1 MATAPG
7 QKAVSSAGASSDRL
21 DSWKEIAAHL
31 KRNVRTVQ
39 RWEHTEGLPIHR
51 HLHTARGSV
60 YASAAELETW
70 WRERAGQ
77 LEPHDNDRPA
87 WFDRRILWWAVGTGV
102 AILGVGAAVLGTWT
116 RDSISSV
123 PPRSIAVLP
132 FKPLVATE
140 ADERLQLGL
149 TEAVINQLSRIKTLR
164 IEPLAR
170 VRRFRSLD
178 QDPLEAGR
186 ALRVEAV
193 LEGHFQQTQSGV
205 QVRSRL
211 LRTRDGTALAI
222 NQWHEP
228 FRNILDV
235 QGRLAESLAE
245 ALGLTLT
252 SAERARIRRQDTNSP
267 EAFRHYLFG
276 RYHLE
281 VRSYERMLEA
291 ERELREALRLDPRYA
306 RAHAALSLTLTHMAW
321 LGGPRGID
329 VMGPAKDAALQALAI
344 DDSVALAH
352 TALAYVHDY
361 FEYDSIRAQSEH
373 LRAMELDDQD
383 LWVLR
388 AYGSFLMRRDAFDE
402 ALEVIRRA
410 LDLDPTSPLSNR
422 HKAMMLYVARRYDE
436 CVAESRRTLTLDPD
450 DLSLSYQWL
459 ARCLE
464 QQGKQRQAVDAYEKG
479 RAARGNPALAERM
492 KRLYAAHGWEA
503 YWRER
508 LRLDNGVE
516 SAAAAHVRLGNIDE
530 AIRSFERAYDARSPW
545 INSSNHPE
553 WDPLRSDPRFQALR
567 QRAGRSDEINAELSA
582 ARRAARS
589 RRGVERLN
597 HPG

>member
-1 MATAPG
+1 M
-7 QKAVSSAGASSDRL
+7 
-21 DSWKEIAAHL
+21 
-31 KRNVRTVQ
+31 
-39 RWEHTEGLPIHR
+39 
-51 HLHTARGSV
+51 
-60 YASAAELETW
+60 
-70 WRERAGQ
+70 
-77 LEPHDNDRPA
+77 
-87 WFDRRILWWAVGTGV
+87 
-102 AILGVGAAVLGTWT
+102 
-116 RDSISSV
+116 

-178 QDPLEAGR
+178 QDPLEVGR
-186 ALRVEAV
+186 VLRVEAV
-193 LEGHFQQTQSGV
+193 LEGHFQQMGSGV

-222 NQWHEP
+222 DQWHES
-228 FRNILDV
+228 FSNILDV
-235 QGRLAESLAE
+235 QGHLAELIAE
-245 ALGLTLT
+245 ALEVTLT
-252 SAERARIRRQDTNSP
+252 PAERARIRRQDTNSP
-267 EAFRHYLFG
+267 EAFRNYLFG

-281 VRSYERMLEA
+281 FRSYERMLEA

-321 LGGPRGID
+321 LGGRRGID
-329 VMGPAKDAALQALAI
+329 VMGPAKDAALQALAL

-352 TALAYVHDY
+352 TALAYVHDQ
-361 FEYDSIRAQSEH
+361 FEYDPVRAQSEH
-373 LRAMELDDQD
+373 LRAIELDDQD

-410 LDLDPTSPLSNR
+410 LQLDPTSPLSNR

-436 CVAESRRTLTLDPD
+436 CVAQSRRTLTLDPD
-450 DLSLSYQWL
+450 DLSLSYPWL

-464 QQGKQRQAVDAYEKG
+464 QQGKQRQAVDAYEKN
-479 RAARGNPALAERM
+479 RAARGNPVLAERM
-492 KRLYAAHGWEA
+492 KRLYAVRGWEA

-508 LRLDNGVE
+508 LRLDSGVE

-530 AIRSFERAYDARSPW
+530 SIRSLERGYQARSPW
-545 INSSNHPE
+545 INNSNDPE
-553 WDPLRSDPRFQALR
+553 WDPLRSDQRFQALR
-567 QRAGRSDEINAELSA
+567 QRTGRSDEINAELSA
-582 ARRAARS
+582 ARQAVRS
-589 RRGVERLN
+589 RRGADRLN